1 MSSIIRNLWNKEL
14 LEYYRLINYLRSNSI
29 INKLKIKMKAAQFK
43 YHNIRFVATQQE
55 HQVWLNQLEQSYIF
69 NK

>member
-1 MSSIIRNLWNKEL
+1 
-14 LEYYRLINYLRSNSI
+14 
-29 INKLKIKMKAAQFK
+29 MKAAQFK